1 MDVIIVVVVGLFTLL
16 SYYRWLRVAQREHYE
31 PRRLLAI
38 VGIWT
43 RARPVELVLLLAVAA
58 VCVAAFWLP
67 WGGIVG
73 ALLWLAWPTGM
84 SFTGAKRLAWTDRVK
99 RLAGVVVLLHA
110 VVAVALSF
118 VPGPAVVV
126 LPLLVVPIAEAA
138 LAITSPIE
146 RRMAKKWQVQAAA
159 KIRKVNPRVV
169 AITGSYGK
177 TSTKNYAT
185 YLMQGRWSTLASP
198 ASFNNAM
205 GLSRAVNDRLE
216 PGTDIFVAEMGT
228 YGPGEI
234 AALTEMFPPEVSAIT
249 TIGEAHLERMKTRA
263 TIVKAKSEIL
273 PPARVVV
280 LNVDVPELAQ
290 IADELAATKVVIRC
304 SAHPGTDAEVR
315 VLPGGCEG
323 AATLEIRDETYEVA
337 LPDDVGHPINVAIAV
352 GLALAVDVPVG
363 TILERLPGI
372 PATPHRAEAA
382 KTPGGVWVV
391 DDTFNSNPTGA
402 AAALA
407 KAQRLAGESGTVWT
421 ITPGMVELGSEQ
433 AARNAAFA
441 EAATATER
449 LRLCIVG
456 RTNRRALRAGDPA
469 RTLEF
474 DSRAKAGDV
483 VLAQAKTGDV
493 ILYENDL
500 PDHYA

>member
-1 MDVIIVVVVGLFTLL
+1 MTILVAAVVAALTLV

-31 PRRLLAI
+31 PGRLLAI
-38 VGIWT
+38 IGIWIK
-43 RARPVELVLLLAVAA
+43 ARPVELVLLLAIVV
-58 VCVAAFWLP
+58 VCVASFWLS
-67 WGGIVG
+67 WGGIVA
-73 ALLWLAWPTGM
+73 ALLWLAWPTAM
-84 SFTGAKRLAWTDRVK
+84 SFTGAKRLVWTDRVR
-99 RLAGVVVLLHA
+99 RLAAVVLVLHA
-110 VVAVALSF
+110 VVAAVLTLL
-118 VPGPAVVV
+118 PGPAVVV
-126 LPLLVVPIAEAA
+126 LPLLVVPIAEVA
-138 LAITSPIE
+138 LAIMAPIE
-146 RRMAKKWQVQAAA
+146 RRMARKWQSQAAA
-159 KIRKVNPRVV
+159 KIRKVDPRVV

-185 YLMQGRWSTLASP
+185 HLMQGRWSTLASP

-234 AALTEMFPPEVSAIT
+234 KALTEMFPPEVSAIT

-280 LNVDVPELAQ
+280 LNIDVPELAQ

-304 SAHPGTDAEVR
+304 SAESGTEADVR
-315 VLPGGCEG
+315 VTGSGPGS
-323 AATLEIRDETYEVA
+323 TLEIHGQTYQIA
-337 LPDDVGHPINVAIAV
+337 LPDEVGHPTNVAIAV
-352 GLALAVDVPVG
+352 GLALAVDVPVE
-363 TILERLPGI
+363 TILQRLPGI

-382 KTPGGVWVV
+382 QTPGGVWVV

-407 KAQRLAGESGTVWT
+407 KAQRLAGEQGTVWT
-421 ITPGMVELGSEQ
+421 VTPGMVELGSEQ
-433 AARNAAFA
+433 AARNVAFA
-441 EAATATER
+441 KAATATDR

-456 RTNRRALRAGDPA
+456 RTNRAALRAGDPS

-474 DSRAKAGDV
+474 DSRQAAADQALARAAVGDV
-483 VLAQAKTGDV
+483 V
-493 ILYENDL
+493 LYENDL